1 MFFFMDV
8 WFYCYLDYPCKC
20 GLPVMMLISVLTV
33 LAAQRSYE
41 NALQLYYRDIGTA
54 APVGYIEQRKHGF
67 FHTGWFIS
75 VYLPLP
81 TLDEVYRRTT
91 DRDKRDKLASDF
103 MDFTLKLFKEGIID
117 HDYNASNILA
127 YNDGGRWHFSLVD
140 INRLRFVRK
149 RRLNDEMHAMEQLGV
164 SAEDLVRFLPRYAE
178 ESGNDI
184 DHCFFMLLIGKLRH
198 KQRNAMKARMKRF
211 LRIGTN
217 PKGTTATA
225 AIVRCCR

>member
-1 MFFFMDV
+1 
-8 WFYCYLDYPCKC
+8 
-20 GLPVMMLISVLTV
+20 MMLISVLTV

-41 NALQLYYRDIGTA
+41 NALQLYYRGIGTA
-54 APVGYIEQRKHGF
+54 APVGYIEQRRHGF

-103 MDFTLKLFKEGIID
+103 MDFTLKLFKEGVID

-127 YNDGGRWHFSLVD
+127 YNDSGRWHFSLVD

-149 RRLNDEMHAMEQLGV
+149 RRLNDEMHAMEQLGA

-184 DHCFFMLLIGKLRH
+184 GHCFLMLLIGKLRH
-198 KQRNAMKARMKRF
+198 KHSNAMKARMKRF

-225 AIVRCCR
+225 AIVRYCR